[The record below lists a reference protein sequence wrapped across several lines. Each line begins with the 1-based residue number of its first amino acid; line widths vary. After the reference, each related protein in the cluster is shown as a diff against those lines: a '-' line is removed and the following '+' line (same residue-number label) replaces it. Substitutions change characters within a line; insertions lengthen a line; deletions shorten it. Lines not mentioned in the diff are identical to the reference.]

1 MRLRAPLPDL
11 AARRGPLKLSAT
23 NTISSP
29 RNQTEIFSRSSRFP
43 EGTGRESGR
52 NRGGPGSGPRRHRRA
67 TGSRK
72 ASIAGPRPL
81 TCAYA
86 SLRVPLPDLRR
97 HLRTEPPHGGIRR
110 SGGLS
115 RRARRHG
122 ETPVDRRGRHR
133 RVGVRARPAPVRR
146 GRRRVLRR
154 RLLRLTD
161 QDFSGSLQLF
171 FARIL
176 RAARACR
183 TLRPYE
189 APAQAGH
196 GSPSGHAR
204 LPLRPRPGGHRRA
217 RTPAGS
223 APPPRPPAPGGR

>member
-1 MRLRAPLPDL
+1 MRLRAPSPTLRL
-11 AARRGPLKLSAT
+11 VAALLNYQRLIRSPRPGTRQKCSAGQVGPLKA
-23 NTISSP
+23 P
-29 RNQTEIFSRSSRFP
+29 
-43 EGTGRESGR
+43 GG
-52 NRGGPGSGPRRHRRA
+52 NRGGIEEVRVPDHGATRCA
-67 TGSRK
+67 TGPRK
-72 ASIAGPRPL
+72 ASIGGSRPL

-97 HLRTEPPHGGIRR
+97 HLRTEPPDGGIRR
-110 SGGLS
+110 SGGLP

-133 RVGVRARPAPVRR
+133 RIVLRDRPGPVRR

-183 TLRPYE
+183 ALRPYV

-196 GSPSGHAR
+196 GSR
-204 LPLRPRPGGHRRA
+204 
-217 RTPAGS
+217 
-223 APPPRPPAPGGR
+223 